1 MSPPISRPVS
11 GGYYLGLLSGT
22 SADGIDAAI
31 VDFSTRNP
39 RIIHAASLPFQ
50 KGLRDA
56 VLALMHR
63 GARTDTRAGLEWPA
77 INALDQRLGRAF
89 AQAALTCLKQANVP
103 TEAVCAIGC
112 HGQTVYHHPDAPNP
126 GSWQLGSPFVLAQ
139 ATGIPVIS
147 QFRQMDMALGGQGA
161 PLAPLLH
168 RELFARPGR
177 HVAVVNLGGI
187 ANVSWLG
194 ADGRFCGFDT
204 GPANCLLDE
213 WAHKHLGKK
222 YDDGGR
228 WAATGRTHAGLLS
241 RLMADDYFGQ
251 DWPKSTGREHF
262 NAAWLNGHL
271 ESLEEMP
278 EAVDVQ
284 ATLLELTAQSV
295 ASAIDALRARSVT
308 APLDIIVC
316 GGGAHNQV
324 LLDRLSNIL
333 GEAVVSSDQRGVNP
347 DYLEAVLFAW
357 LARKRWQGESVDLTR
372 ITGSSRPH
380 LAGVITR
387 P

>member
-1 MSPPISRPVS
+1 MNNAVSRPVAS
-11 GGYYLGLLSGT
+11 GYYLGLLSGT

-31 VDFSTRNP
+31 VDFSARNP
-39 RIIHAASLPFQ
+39 RIIHAISQPLQ
-50 KGLRDA
+50 NTLRQD
-56 VLALMHR
+56 VLALMQR
-63 GARTDTRAGLEWPA
+63 GQRPNHSTPLDWPG

-89 AQAALTCLKQANVP
+89 AKAALTCLKQANISP
-103 TEAVCAIGC
+103 QAICAIGS
-112 HGQTVYHHPDAPNP
+112 HGQTVYHRPDSSNP
-126 GSWQLGSPFVLAQ
+126 GSWQLGSPFVLAE

-168 RELFARPGR
+168 QALFARADR

-194 ADGRFCGFDT
+194 ADGRLAGFDT

-213 WAHKHLGKK
+213 WAHKHLNRK

-228 WAATGRTHAGLLS
+228 WAATGKVHRALLS

-251 DWPKSTGREHF
+251 DWPKSTGRERF
-262 NAAWLNGHL
+262 NPHWLDMHLNALDETPSAA
-271 ESLEEMP
+271 
-278 EAVDVQ
+278 DVQ

-295 ASAIDALRARSVT
+295 ASAIDELRTGSPA
-308 APLDIIVC
+308 APLDVIVC
-316 GGGAHNQV
+316 GGGAHNRV
-324 LLDRLSNIL
+324 LLDRLSNVL
-333 GEAVVSSDQRGVNP
+333 GEAVISSDQRGVNP

-357 LARKRWQGESVDLTR
+357 LAKQRWQGERVDLRR
-372 ITGSSRPH
+372 ITGSSRSH